1 MGERERVDDQKLSTN
16 GGFWTLPP
24 RLLRTSLLFVPES
37 PSTHLQWQISLIYDA
52 SLSRLEQRPR
62 RTSTRAKLQVPQF
75 PKHNNDLT
83 YMQFYNLVLFI
94 SSVAIFSLTAQ
105 RLSGPKSAR

>member
-24 RLLRTSLLFVPES
+24 RLLRTSLLFVPE
-37 PSTHLQWQISLIYDA
+37 PRTSTM
-52 SLSRLEQRPR
+52 RPR
-62 RTSTRAKLQVPQF
+62 RTSTRERL
-75 PKHNNDLT
+75 
-83 YMQFYNLVLFI
+83 QFYNLVLFI

>member
-24 RLLRTSLLFVPES
+24 RLLRTSLLFVPE
-37 PSTHLQWQISLIYDA
+37 PRLYIYNGKQISLIYDA

-62 RTSTRAKLQVPQF
+62 RTSTRERL
-75 PKHNNDLT
+75 
-83 YMQFYNLVLFI
+83 QFYNLVLFI